1 MQLITPT
8 LAHLPAYVDALQRGW
23 SADNVRGEVA
33 AREEL
38 ARIAADAA
46 GFVALHTDRE
56 ALGGPVTLPDGS
68 VVARLPGLKRWMWQG
83 GPDGEFCGAIGLRW
97 QRGTAEL
104 PPHCLGHIGYSVVP
118 WKRRLGHATR
128 ALAQML
134 PIARAE
140 GLPFV
145 ELTTDPDN
153 LASQR
158 VIESNGGRLV
168 EHFAKPASFGGVA
181 GLRYRID
188 LV

>member
-8 LAHLPAYVDALQRGW
+8 LAHVPTYVDALQRGW
-23 SADNVRGEVA
+23 SADNLRGEAA

-38 ARIAADAA
+38 ARIEADAA
-46 GFVALHTDRE
+46 SFVAQQTDRE

-68 VVARLPGLKRWMWQG
+68 VVARLPGLKRWMWEG
-83 GPDGEFCGAIGLRW
+83 GVDGAFCGAIGLRW

-134 PIARAE
+134 VIARAE
-140 GLPFV
+140 GLPYV

-153 LASQR
+153 TASQR
-158 VIESNGGRLV
+158 VIEANGGRLV
-168 EHFAKPASFGGVA
+168 EHFTKPASFGGVA
-181 GLRYRID
+181 GLRYRIA